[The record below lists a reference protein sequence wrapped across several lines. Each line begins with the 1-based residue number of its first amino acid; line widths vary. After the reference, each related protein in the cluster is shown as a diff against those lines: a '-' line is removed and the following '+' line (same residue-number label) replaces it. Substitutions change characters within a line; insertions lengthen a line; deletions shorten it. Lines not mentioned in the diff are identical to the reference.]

1 MYYMESHNHSKPQ
14 WTASGLLGLLR
25 STLPP
30 ADRKRALAASWDACP
45 PPEPLS
51 NRQLAQVADEWR
63 DRSSEGDTGAESVAQ
78 ALELVAMHR
87 AAGKQTRIQEVAQRL
102 SELMRLS

>member
-1 MYYMESHNHSKPQ
+1 MYYMESHNFPKPQ

-30 ADRKRALAASWDACP
+30 ADRKRALAASWEACP
-45 PPEPLS
+45 PPEPLTS
-51 NRQLAQVADEWR
+51 RQLTEVADEWR
-63 DRSSEGDTGAESVAQ
+63 DRSTEGDTGAESVAQ

-87 AAGKQTRIQEVAQRL
+87 AAGKQKRIQEMGKRL

>member
-1 MYYMESHNHSKPQ
+1 MYYMDSHNFSKPQ
-14 WTASGLLGLLR
+14 WTTSGLLGLLR
-25 STLPP
+25 SSLPA
-30 ADRKRALAASWDACP
+30 ADRKRALAQSWDACP

-51 NRQLAQVADEWR
+51 TRDLAEVAGEWR

-87 AAGKQTRIQEVAQRL
+87 SAGKQKRIQEMGKRL
-102 SELMRLS
+102 SELMRLP

>member
-1 MYYMESHNHSKPQ
+1 MYYMESHNFPKPQ
-14 WTASGLLGLLR
+14 WSASGLLGLLR
-25 STLPP
+25 SSLPP
-30 ADRKRALAASWDACP
+30 ADRKRALAASWDTCP

-51 NRQLAQVADEWR
+51 SRQLAKVADEWR

-87 AAGKQTRIQEVAQRL
+87 AAGKQKRIQEMGKRL
-102 SELMRLS
+102 SELVRLS